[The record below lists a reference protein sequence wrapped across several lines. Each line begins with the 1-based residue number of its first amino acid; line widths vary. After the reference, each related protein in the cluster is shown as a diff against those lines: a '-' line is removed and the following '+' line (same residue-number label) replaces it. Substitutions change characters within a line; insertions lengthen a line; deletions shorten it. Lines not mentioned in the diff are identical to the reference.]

1 MRLITK
7 KYVKKLEENVKVR
20 EQRRME
26 ESRVVTVYIVRP
38 NHLNAAGRLFGGML
52 VQWIDEAAG
61 IVAMRHTRENCITA
75 SIDNL
80 KFIRGAYLG
89 EHVVIIGRVTYVGN
103 TSMEVRV
110 DTYVEDKQGMRR
122 PINRAYLTMVALDE
136 NDHPIQVPGL
146 IIETEE
152 QIGEWEAAQK
162 RREMRELR
170 RKEGF

>member
-1 MRLITK
+1 M
-7 KYVKKLEENVKVR
+7 
-20 EQRRME
+20 
-26 ESRVVTVYIVRP
+26 
-38 NHLNAAGRLFGGML
+38 
-52 VQWIDEAAG
+52 
-61 IVAMRHTRENCITA
+61 
-75 SIDNL
+75 
-80 KFIRGAYLG
+80 
-89 EHVVIIGRVTYVGN
+89 TYVGN

-152 QIGEWEAAQK
+152 QRGEWEAAQK

>member
-1 MRLITK
+1 MQQEDYLGECWFNGLMKQQVLWRCVIQEK
-7 KYVKKLEENVKVR
+7 
-20 EQRRME
+20 
-26 ESRVVTVYIVRP
+26 IVLQHP
-38 NHLNAAGRLFGGML
+38 
-52 VQWIDEAAG
+52 
-61 IVAMRHTRENCITA
+61 
-75 SIDNL
+75 IDNL

-136 NDHPIQVPGL
+136 NDHPIQIPGL

-152 QIGEWEAAQK
+152 QRGEWEAAQK